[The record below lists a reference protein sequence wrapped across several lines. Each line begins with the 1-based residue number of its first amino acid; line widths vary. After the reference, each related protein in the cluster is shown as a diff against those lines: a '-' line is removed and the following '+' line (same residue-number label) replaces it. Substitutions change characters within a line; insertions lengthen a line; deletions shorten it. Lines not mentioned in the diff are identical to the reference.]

1 MICSDRVSVVI
12 PSRNRLQ
19 RLTVALRTA
28 LGQVGVDHE
37 ILVVDDGS
45 TDGTSDYIQSLGE
58 PRVRVFRHAVSAG
71 VAAARN
77 TGIEHAQGEW
87 IAFLDDDD
95 LWSPDK
101 LRMQL
106 SSLDGYSVAGWSCT
120 GSVHVDIRGELL
132 GWHQAP
138 ASGNIRGRL
147 SAIDVVPGGG
157 SGVLVASSLLREV
170 GGFDPRLSLLADFDM
185 WIRLADRSPVAAVNR
200 PLVAYVEHGSNMTAR
215 SPSREREMFLL
226 EEKHWSDVLPVSTIL
241 MRAALAGKEGGR
253 RASLDVL
260 MRHAW
265 RHPTRRAAPRLLSE
279 ACGVGR
285 RKLSRKVGSGE
296 LPLSW
301 RLEAEGW
308 LQDAG
313 LK

>member
-1 MICSDRVSVVI
+1 
-12 PSRNRLQ
+12 
-19 RLTVALRTA
+19 
-28 LGQVGVDHE
+28 
-37 ILVVDDGS
+37 
-45 TDGTSDYIQSLGE
+45 
-58 PRVRVFRHAVSAG
+58 
-71 VAAARN
+71 
-77 TGIEHAQGEW
+77 
-87 IAFLDDDD
+87 
-95 LWSPDK
+95 
-101 LRMQL
+101 
-106 SSLDGYSVAGWSCT
+106 
-120 GSVHVDIRGELL
+120 
-132 GWHQAP
+132 
-138 ASGNIRGRL
+138 
-147 SAIDVVPGGG
+147 
-157 SGVLVASSLLREV
+157 
-170 GGFDPRLSLLADFDM
+170 
-185 WIRLADRSPVAAVNR
+185 
-200 PLVAYVEHGSNMTAR
+200 
-215 SPSREREMFLL
+215 MFLL